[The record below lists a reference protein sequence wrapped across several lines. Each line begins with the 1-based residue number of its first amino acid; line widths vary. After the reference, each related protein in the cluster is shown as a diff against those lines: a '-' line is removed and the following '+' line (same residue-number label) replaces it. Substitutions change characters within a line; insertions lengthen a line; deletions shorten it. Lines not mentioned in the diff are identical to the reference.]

1 MLVVCPECGAE
12 ISQYSET
19 CVKCGFPLKKF
30 MDDNGLNDFEHVK
43 ICPKCGCTN
52 SRAYPQDGVPIRL
65 KCKKCGTNLVQTDI
79 PCEGFGKN
87 FTLETEREYMA
98 EIANKY
104 GGNQF
109 QQEMYDEWVAK
120 LHAPSQ
126 RPASKP
132 QPNQPHCPYCNS
144 TNLTKVSG
152 TSRFAST
159 LMFGIGS
166 KKVGKQW
173 KCNNCKSY
181 F

>member
-43 ICPKCGCTN
+43 ICPKCGYTN
-52 SRAYPQDGVPIRL
+52 GSAYPEDGNAKDI
-65 KCKKCGTNLVQTDI
+65 KCTECNAILVQTDI
-79 PCEGFGKN
+79 PCKGFYKN
-87 FTLETEREYMA
+87 FTVETEREYMA

-109 QQEMYDEWVAK
+109 QQEMYDEWIAK
-120 LHAPSQ
+120 LHAPSK
-126 RPASKP
+126 RAASKS
-132 QPNQPHCPYCNS
+132 QSNQPHCPYCNS

-166 KKVGKQW
+166 KKIGKQW

>member
-52 SRAYPQDGVPIRL
+52 SSTIPDIIPTVF
-65 KCKKCGTNLVQTDI
+65 KCTECNTQIVQTDI
-79 PCEGFGKN
+79 PCKGFSKN

-126 RPASKP
+126 RPASKT
-132 QPNQPHCPYCNS
+132 QSNQPHCPYCNS
-144 TNLTKVSG
+144 TG

>member
-52 SRAYPQDGVPIRL
+52 CSESPQDGVPIRL
-65 KCKKCGTNLVQTDI
+65 KCKKCDTILAQTDI
-79 PCEGFGKN
+79 PCEGFYKN
-87 FTLETEREYMA
+87 FTVETEREYTA

-109 QQEMYDEWVAK
+109 QQEMR
-120 LHAPSQ
+120 L
-126 RPASKP
+126 
-132 QPNQPHCPYCNS
+132 
-144 TNLTKVSG
+144 
-152 TSRFAST
+152 
-159 LMFGIGS
+159 
-166 KKVGKQW
+166 
-173 KCNNCKSY
+173 
-181 F
+181 

>member
-30 MDDNGLNDFEHVK
+30 MDDNCFNDFEHVK

-52 SRAYPQDGVPIRL
+52 SSTIPDIIPTVF
-65 KCKKCGTNLVQTDI
+65 KCTEFKTQIVQTDI
-79 PCEGFGKN
+79 PCKGFSKN

-120 LHAPSQ
+120 LHAPAQ
-126 RPASKP
+126 RPASKT
-132 QPNQPHCPYCNS
+132 QSNLPHCPYCNS
-144 TNLTKVSG
+144 PNLTKVSG

>member
-30 MDDNGLNDFEHVK
+30 MDDNGLNDFEYVK

-52 SRAYPQDGVPIRL
+52 CSESPQDGVPIRL
-65 KCKKCGTNLVQTDI
+65 KCKKCDTILAQTDI
-79 PCEGFGKN
+79 PCEGFYKN
-87 FTLETEREYMA
+87 FTVETEREYTA

-109 QQEMYDEWVAK
+109 QQEMYDEWIAK

-126 RPASKP
+126 RPVSKP

-166 KKVGKQW
+166 KKIGKQW

>member
-43 ICPKCGCTN
+43 ICPKCGYTN
-52 SRAYPQDGVPIRL
+52 GSAYPEDGNAKDI
-65 KCKKCGTNLVQTDI
+65 KCTECNTILVQTDI
-79 PCEGFGKN
+79 LCKGFYKN
-87 FTLETEREYMA
+87 FTLETEREYIS

-132 QPNQPHCPYCNS
+132 QSNQPHCPYCNS